1 MELSGNLL
9 CSENYVMFCNE
20 LYDIAPSLEETLVK
34 LKKSFG
40 YIADDVNIGRFVMNL
55 HASASVKGGLGD
67 EEIFVREWEDEDSL
81 QFLFPTGENG
91 FAAFTFFHVPGHTW
105 TAQEN
110 STAEFLANII
120 FSVTSH
126 SNTMDL
132 LRKSMVTDMVTG
144 MANSN
149 GFITYGRSLTAKRQ
163 LSRFA
168 CIFLNIRNFKYV
180 NKKVGYENGNAVL
193 RLYAQKVSEQ
203 LLPDEKAGRFG
214 GDNFVILIQKDHL
227 QDFLKHIEDIEI
239 VTQIKNET
247 VDFHLGCVAGV
258 CEADEHAGIVELCN
272 CASVAYQAASK
283 VQNNTFYAFYQNQM
297 MEQLLKE
304 KEVSMCFQPAL
315 EANEFLA
322 YYQPKVRLEDNMLCG
337 AEALA
342 RWKHNG
348 ALVSPMDFIPTLE
361 KNGSVCK
368 LDFYILEKVCQD
380 IQRWMKE
387 GKDLVKI
394 SVNFSRWHLLN
405 PKISDQIL
413 EIIEKYEVDPSYIE
427 IEITETANHEDF
439 EALTNM
445 MLQLKKHNITFS
457 IDDFGTGF
465 SSLSLLQNLSADVLK
480 LDKSFLD
487 ALESKKPVN
496 DSKNQVLFENI
507 IRIANGLNMDVICE
521 GVETNEQKEFLKNMN
536 CSMAQ
541 GYYYDKPLPVEKFE
555 KYLTGKQYTYSYS

>member
-1 MELSGNLL
+1 
-9 CSENYVMFCNE
+9 
-20 LYDIAPSLEETLVK
+20 
-34 LKKSFG
+34 
-40 YIADDVNIGRFVMNL
+40 
-55 HASASVKGGLGD
+55 
-67 EEIFVREWEDEDSL
+67 
-81 QFLFPTGENG
+81 
-91 FAAFTFFHVPGHTW
+91 
-105 TAQEN
+105 
-110 STAEFLANII
+110 
-120 FSVTSH
+120 
-126 SNTMDL
+126 MDL
-132 LRKSMVTDMVTG
+132 FRNSMVTDMVTG

-149 GFITYGRSLTAKRQ
+149 GFMSYGRTLAAKRQ
-163 LSRFA
+163 LSQFA
-168 CIFLNIRNFKYV
+168 CVFLNIRNFKYV
-180 NKKVGYENGNAVL
+180 NKKVGYENGNAIL
-193 RLYAQKVSEQ
+193 RLYAQKIIEF

-214 GDNFVILIQKDHL
+214 GDNFIILIKKDHL
-227 QDFLKHIEDIEI
+227 QDFLNHIEDIEI

-247 VDFHLGCVAGV
+247 VDFHLGCMAGI
-258 CEADEHAGIVELCN
+258 CEADEHIGIVELYN
-272 CASVAYQAASK
+272 CASVAYQMASK
-283 VQNNTFYAFYQNQM
+283 VQNNAFYAIYQNNM
-297 MEQLLKE
+297 MEQILKE

-315 EANEFLA
+315 DADEFLA
-322 YYQPKVRLEDNMLCG
+322 YYQPKVRLADDRLCG

-348 ALVSPMDFIPTLE
+348 KLISPMDFIPILE

-380 IQRWMKE
+380 IQRWTKE
-387 GKDLVKI
+387 GKDIVKI

-405 PKISDQIL
+405 PKISAQIL
-413 EIIEKYEVDPSYIE
+413 EVIDKYEIDPSYIE

-439 EALTNM
+439 DALTNM

-487 ALESKKPVN
+487 THENKSSDDDGK
-496 DSKNQVLFENI
+496 SQILFENI

-536 CSMAQ
+536 CNMAQ

-555 KYLTGKQYTYSYS
+555 KYLINKQYTYS

>member
-9 CSENYVMFCNE
+9 CSENYVRFCNE
-20 LYDIAPSLEETLVK
+20 LYDIAPSLEDTMVK
-34 LKKSFG
+34 LKKGFC
-40 YIADDVNIGRFVMNL
+40 YIADDINVGRLVINL
-55 HASASVKGGLGD
+55 HASASLKGISGD
-67 EEIFVREWEDEDSL
+67 EEIFAQEWEDKDSL
-81 QFLFPTGENG
+81 QFLFPTGESG
-91 FAAFTFFHVPGHTW
+91 FASFTFFHVPGHTW
-105 TAQEN
+105 TKEEN

-120 FSVTSH
+120 FSVTGYSQ
-126 SNTMDL
+126 TMDL

-149 GFITYGRSLTAKRQ
+149 GFMSYGRTLAAKRQ
-163 LSRFA
+163 LSGFA
-168 CIFLNIRNFKYV
+168 CIFLNIKNFKYV

-193 RLYAQKVSEQ
+193 RLYAQKVSDF

-214 GDNFVILIQKDHL
+214 GDNFSILVKKEHL
-227 QDFLKHIEDIEI
+227 EDFLTHIKDIEI

-258 CEADEHAGIVELCN
+258 AMANEHAGIVELCN
-272 CASVAYQAASK
+272 CASVAYQVAAK
-283 VQNNTFYAFYQNQM
+283 AQNDTFYTIYQDKM

-315 EANEFLA
+315 DANEFLA
-322 YYQPKVRLEDNMLCG
+322 YYQPKVRLEDNRLCG

-342 RWKHNG
+342 RWKHNNS
-348 ALVSPMDFIPTLE
+348 LINPMDFIPILE

-380 IQRWMKE
+380 IRRWMKE
-387 GKDLVKI
+387 GKDIVKI

-405 PKISDQIL
+405 PKISEQIL
-413 EIIEKYEVDPSYIE
+413 AIIEKYEIDPSYIE
-427 IEITETANHEDF
+427 IEITETANHENF

-445 MLQLKKHNITFS
+445 MIQLKKHNITFS
-457 IDDFGTGF
+457 IDDFGTGY
-465 SSLSLLQNLSADVLK
+465 SSLSLLKNLSADVLK
-480 LDKSFLD
+480 IDKSFLD
-487 ALESKKPVN
+487 TGNDDSDAKK
-496 DSKNQVLFENI
+496 QILFENI

-521 GVETNEQKEFLKNMN
+521 GVETDEQKEFLKNIN
-536 CSMAQ
+536 CNMAQ

-555 KYLTGKQYTYSYS
+555 QYLKQQQYTYS